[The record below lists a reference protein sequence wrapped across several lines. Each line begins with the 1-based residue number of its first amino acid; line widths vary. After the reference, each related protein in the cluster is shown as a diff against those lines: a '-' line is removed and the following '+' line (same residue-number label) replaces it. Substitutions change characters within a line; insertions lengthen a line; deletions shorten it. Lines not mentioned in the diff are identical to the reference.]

1 MITIQG
7 VDYPIKPS
15 EMTLKQWTDV
25 SFLIQK
31 FEKEPIMQLEGVL
44 KSIGVPGE
52 VIDTVEL
59 SMSKELSAEMVEDA
73 SEYQLHDEVDG
84 YKLNL
89 DLPLNIKLSKKIDHI
104 GKNFF
109 DNPTVAVLAFF
120 YRDEN
125 LTDAEHYEDAHIKH
139 KMKKFKNMPAKT
151 FIVATGLIMEFLTM
165 KTTELVD
172 ESK

>member
-15 EMTLKQWTDV
+15 EMSLKQWTDV

-44 KSIGVPGE
+44 KSIGVPSE

-73 SEYQLHDEVDG
+73 SAYTLHDEVDG

-104 GKNFF
+104 GKTF
-109 DNPTVAVLAFF
+109 DNPTVAVFAFF

-125 LTDAEHYEDAHIKH
+125 LTDAEHYADAHIKL
-139 KMKKFKNMPAKT
+139 KVKKFEKMPAKT
-151 FIVATGLIMEFLTM
+151 FIVAVGLIMEFLTK

>member
-44 KSIGVPGE
+44 KSIGVPSE

-73 SEYQLHDEVDG
+73 SEYQLHDEVEG
-84 YKLNL
+84 YKLKL

-104 GKNFF
+104 GKTF

-125 LTDAEHYEDAHIKH
+125 LTDAEHYADAHIKL
-139 KMKKFKNMPAKT
+139 KVKKFENMPAKT
-151 FIVATGLIMEFLTM
+151 FIVATGLIMEFLTK

>member
-7 VDYPIKPS
+7 VAYPIKPS

-44 KSIGVPGE
+44 KSIGVPSE
-52 VIDTVEL
+52 VIDNVEL

-104 GKNFF
+104 GSTFE
-109 DNPTVAVLAFF
+109 NPTVAVLAFF

-125 LTDAEHYEDAHIKH
+125 LTDAEHYADAHIKH
-139 KMKKFKNMPAKT
+139 KMKKFKNLPADK
-151 FIVATGLIMEFLTM
+151 FIVATGLIMEFLTK

>member
-44 KSIGVPGE
+44 KSIGVPSE

-59 SMSKELSAEMVEDA
+59 SMSKELSSEMVEDA

-84 YKLNL
+84 YKLTL

-104 GKNFF
+104 GRTFE
-109 DNPTVAVLAFF
+109 NPTVAILAFF
-120 YRDEN
+120 YRDEK
-125 LTDAEHYEDAHIKH
+125 LTDAEHYADAHIKH
-139 KMKKFKNMPAKT
+139 KMKKFEKLPASK
-151 FIVATGLIMEFLTM
+151 FIVATGLIMEFLTK